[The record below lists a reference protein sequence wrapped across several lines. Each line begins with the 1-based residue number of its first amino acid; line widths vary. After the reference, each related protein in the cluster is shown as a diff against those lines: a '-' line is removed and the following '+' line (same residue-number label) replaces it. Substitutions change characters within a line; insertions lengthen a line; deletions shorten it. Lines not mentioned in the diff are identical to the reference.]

1 MFCRFLRILKSFG
14 FKRADD
20 PSSPRKYIVFQSSH
34 TVTSGGVVSPQDE
47 NTPHPDQNDLTVLQA
62 DDLSAEIQYLENLT
76 QEYEKTEKRR
86 RPISSEKLQNVTQ
99 GLFWDIYRTEKFD
112 EVMEEIFPP

>member
-1 MFCRFLRILKSFG
+1 MTHQAPQNIQ
-14 FKRADD
+14 
-20 PSSPRKYIVFQSSH
+20 YFQSSH
-34 TVTSGGVVSPQDE
+34 TVTSERVVSPQDE
-47 NTPHPDQNDLTVLQA
+47 NTPHPDQNDSTVLQA

-76 QEYEKTEKRR
+76 QEYEKSEKRR

-112 EVMEEIFPP
+112 QVMEDIFPP